1 MDFKKHLETAW
12 QLTLKFIVPLILMTL
27 VMFVVSCVTLGI
39 LAPVTMAGYMQ
50 AILLMLRDGREP
62 RIQDLF
68 SQMKLFLPL
77 LGFGI
82 VVFIV
87 IVIGFIL
94 LVLPGIIVAL
104 AISFSCLYMLPLM
117 TDKEMGL
124 IDAIKKSYA
133 MVRQGPIIDHIVVM
147 LLFMGISG
155 IGGSIFIGWLFTQP
169 LATVFL
175 LSAYEEKTTQTPHD
189 QPITEK

>member
-27 VMFVVSCVTLGI
+27 VMFVVSCVTLCI

-82 VVFIV
+82 VAFIV
-87 IVIGFIL
+87 ITIGLML
-94 LVLPGIIVAL
+94 LVLPGIIVVL
-104 AISFSCLYMLPLM
+104 AICFSCLYMLPLM

-155 IGGSIFIGWLFTQP
+155 IGGSIFIGWLFPQP
-169 LATVFL
+169 LGTVFL
-175 LSAYEEKTTQTPHD
+175 LSAYEEKTTQTPQD
-189 QPITEK
+189 QPATQQ